1 MKILL
6 LQSQPLEKVIA
17 EAVSC
22 LARGG
27 LLIYP
32 TETTYGIGVD
42 ATNQR
47 AVNALLTYKKRREGK
62 PLSIAVFDM
71 NMAEKFVDLNQA
83 ARNIYA
89 SFLPGPVTVV
99 SKGKHVVVTGVESEN
114 GSLGI
119 RIPAYDLV
127 LQIVKAFGKPITATS
142 ANASYKKR
150 PYCLEDIMQFLSPR
164 QKSLIDLVIDAGE
177 LPHNEPSTVI
187 DTTLDDVEVL
197 RQGKL
202 TVSEKNTITS
212 NTESET
218 QELGKKLV
226 LKYKNLL
233 TYKALVFCLVG
244 EMGAGKTQFCKG
256 IANGLG
262 IKDTV
267 ISPTFILSRNYPF
280 EAEGKK
286 TELIHI
292 DTWRLFSSQE
302 FLELGFSTMIDNC
315 RVIVIEWAD
324 RVAETL
330 KQYNDEAKLIWVKF
344 SYGKKENDR
353 IIKYGDQLLEEQA

>member
-1 MKILL
+1 MKILSPT
-6 LQSQPLEKVIA
+6 SQTLEKVVV
-17 EAVSC
+17 EAVEC
-22 LARGG
+22 LQRGG

-42 ATNQR
+42 ATNQN
-47 AVNALLTYKKRREGK
+47 AVDMLLKYKKRREGK
-62 PLSIAVFDM
+62 PLSIAVADRV
-71 NMAEKFVDLNQA
+71 MAEKYVDINQT
-83 ARNIYA
+83 ARDLYA
-89 SFLPGPVTVV
+89 NFLPGPITVV
-99 SKGKHVVVTGVESEN
+99 SKGKHVVARGIESEN

-119 RIPAYDLV
+119 RIPAHNLV
-127 LQIVKAFGKPITATS
+127 LQIVKAFGKPITATG

-150 PYCLEDIMQFLSPR
+150 PYCIEDVTKFLSPR
-164 QKSLIDLVIDAGE
+164 QRALVDIIIDAGE

-187 DTTLDDVEVL
+187 DTTLDDIEVL
-197 RQGKL
+197 RQGNISF
-202 TVSEKNTITS
+202 TERNIFTS
-212 NTESET
+212 NNESET
-218 QELGKKLV
+218 QDLGRKLV

-256 IANGLG
+256 VASGLG

-267 ISPTFILSRNYPF
+267 VSPTYILSQNYPF

-292 DTWRLFSSQE
+292 DTWRLFNNHE
-302 FLELGFSTMIDNC
+302 FLDLGFSKMVDNC

-330 KQYNDEAKLIWVKF
+330 QQYSDEAKFIWVKF
-344 SYGKKENDR
+344 GYGKKENDR
-353 IIKYGDQLLEEQA
+353 IIEYGNQAVKGKI

>member
-1 MKILL
+1 M
-6 LQSQPLEKVIA
+6 
-17 EAVSC
+17 
-22 LARGG
+22 
-27 LLIYP
+27 IYP

-202 TVSEKNTITS
+202 TV
-212 NTESET
+212 
-218 QELGKKLV
+218 
-226 LKYKNLL
+226 
-233 TYKALVFCLVG
+233 
-244 EMGAGKTQFCKG
+244 
-256 IANGLG
+256 
-262 IKDTV
+262 
-267 ISPTFILSRNYPF
+267 
-280 EAEGKK
+280 
-286 TELIHI
+286 
-292 DTWRLFSSQE
+292 
-302 FLELGFSTMIDNC
+302 
-315 RVIVIEWAD
+315 
-324 RVAETL
+324 
-330 KQYNDEAKLIWVKF
+330 
-344 SYGKKENDR
+344 
-353 IIKYGDQLLEEQA
+353 